1 MTFFTL
7 NTLRFALLLLLLP
20 ALLFAKPPIAAKAPE
35 ATVKQTQAGLEILE
49 QANTIYLKG
58 KYAQAILLYRKAD
71 QRGADPVA
79 CAFNVANSYFQL
91 EKYPEAAAAYRR
103 AVILSNGENA
113 SILFNLAAVLYRVGA
128 YPESI
133 AAYHRALNLDPENTS
148 AWLYLAEAYT
158 RTGDKV
164 GSQRALENA
173 RRLDPTDVSL
183 VYQLAELYVAMDEID
198 RAAALVR
205 EGYALNPQE
214 TDFLIY
220 LGDVYRGANRLDD
233 ANNAWRE
240 ALGLQPE
247 NVELMYKLADA
258 LAESGNNF
266 LAMDYLTKALQIKPT
281 FADAAIFL
289 GNLAFEAKWWDR
301 AENAYIQAGDAGN
314 QEAVQGLRN
323 LAYEFEQR
331 KMLSQTISYLKK
343 AQRFAPNDVSLKNEI
358 ANYVEMSRQP

>member
-1 MTFFTL
+1 MV
-7 NTLRFALLLLLLP
+7 LLFLIP
-20 ALLFAKPPIAAKAPE
+20 ALLFAKPSSPAKASFVP
-35 ATVKQTQAGLEILE
+35 TVKQTQAGLEILE
-49 QANTIYLKG
+49 QANAIYSSG

-79 CAFNVANSYFQL
+79 CAFNLANSYFQL
-91 EKYPEAAAAYRR
+91 EKYPQSAAAYRR
-103 AVILSNGENA
+103 AVILSNGENGP
-113 SILFNLAAVLYRVGA
+113 ILFNLAAVLYRVGA
-128 YPESI
+128 YAESI
-133 AAYHRALNLDPENTS
+133 AAYHRALHIDPENTS
-148 AWLYLAEAYT
+148 AWLYLAEAYA

-183 VYQLAELYVAMDEID
+183 VYQLSELYVAMDEID
-198 RAAALVR
+198 RAAAIVR

-220 LGDVYRGANRLDD
+220 LGDVYRSANRLND
-233 ANNAWRE
+233 ANNSWRE
-240 ALGLQPE
+240 ALGLQAE

-266 LAMDYLTKALQIKPT
+266 LAMDYLTKALQIKPK

-301 AENAYIQAGDAGN
+301 AEKAYIQAGNAGN
-314 QEAVQGLRN
+314 IEAVQGLRN

-331 KMLSQTISYLKK
+331 KMLKQTLIYLNT
-343 AQRFAPNDVSLKNEI
+343 AQRFAPADASLKNEI
-358 ANYVEMSRQP
+358 ANYIEMSRLP